1 MVSADWLGDGVGDKF
16 LILAPCKKIKKE
28 KKKLWL
34 ICVYRCIQSVC
45 QCSKIN
51 KYVLF
56 MKLNI
61 HIGTP

>member
-1 MVSADWLGDGVGDKF
+1 MSADWLGNGVEGTNFAFGSMEKM
-16 LILAPCKKIKKE
+16 KKE
-28 KKKLWL
+28 KKNLWL
-34 ICVYRCIQSVC
+34 ICKYRCIQSVC